1 MLILSTQLSLTSC
14 LFYCSLKCCGWG
26 AADYSRLRRKIM
38 RVWRQLEDAP
48 VAGGAEEQVAEVA
61 VEVAEVAVEP
71 YAAALFDLPP
81 LLLRQLAAR
90 RARAMLA
97 MLRGLTL
104 PRPTPSL
111 SSLSSSSSVSQL
123 RVGYLSA
130 DLLSHS
136 VGFLMQG
143 VPLLHDRRKVQVLC
157 FRALVEP

>member
-1 MLILSTQLSLTSC
+1 MLTLSTQLSLTSC

-26 AADYSRLRRKIM
+26 AAYSRLRRKIV
-38 RVWRQLEDAP
+38 RVWRQLEDTAMTP
-48 VAGGAEEQVAEVA
+48 LAGGAEEQ
-61 VEVAEVAVEP
+61 VAEVAVEP

-81 LLLRQLAAR
+81 LLLRQIAAR

-97 MLRGLTL
+97 MLRGLLTL

-111 SSLSSSSSVSQL
+111 SALSSSSSVSQL

-157 FRALVEP
+157 FRALIEP